1 MQQGDSGANRNGAW
15 RSKVVQE
22 GTDPKEAE
30 SELEAA
36 KREPKGAKRQPSG
49 AKRVRSALMGESN
62 PLKKLR
68 NWCIWSRSAQK

>member
-1 MQQGDSGANRNGAW
+1 MEEQGGPRRYA
-15 RSKVVQE
+15 
-22 GTDPKEAE
+22 KEAE

-62 PLKKLR
+62 SLKK
-68 NWCIWSRSAQK
+68 